1 MQRLE
6 KCHSRSRER
15 PCTEDHDT
23 VEAHYSGFKRTC
35 VCLEGRVLRGSGLF
49 DSYASVCIFEFLSA
63 FRRIALMRVIF
74 ECVSE
79 NSLPIH
85 HKFIADSS
93 A

>member
-35 VCLEGRVLRGSGLF
+35 VCLEGRVLRGLGVLPLTPRC
-49 DSYASVCIFEFLSA
+49 VFLSA
-63 FRRIALMRVIF
+63 FRPIALMRVIF

>member
-1 MQRLE
+1 MQRLG

-35 VCLEGRVLRGSGLF
+35 VCLEGKVLRDLGLLTLTPRC
-49 DSYASVCIFEFLSA
+49 VFLSA

-85 HKFIADSS
+85 HKSIADSS

>member
-6 KCHSRSRER
+6 KCPSRSRER

-23 VEAHYSGFKRTC
+23 VEAHYPGFKRTHACALREGSFAAWAFLTLTPRC
-35 VCLEGRVLRGSGLF
+35 V
-49 DSYASVCIFEFLSA
+49 FLSA

-85 HKFIADSS
+85 HKFIANSS

>member
-35 VCLEGRVLRGSGLF
+35 VCLEGRVLRGLGLF
-49 DSYASVCIFEFLSA
+49 DSYASVCIFE
-63 FRRIALMRVIF
+63 RVSPHSTHEGDIWVR
-74 ECVSE
+74 CVSQ

-85 HKFIADSS
+85 QEFIADSS